1 MKIIDNKGR
10 LFGKFNILD
19 LGIIIMIL
27 ALGLASFYKFKTNN
41 TATLIKTKP
50 VDIRII
56 VREREE
62 ISLDKIKVGDILKE
76 YDSGII
82 LGEIKSIDIK
92 PATVE
97 VETAD
102 GEIKLAEI
110 PERYDYYINIAA
122 NATINENAIVS
133 GNKELRI
140 GNKLVLRTQ
149 TYALA
154 SYILEI
160 NERE

>member
-41 TATLIKTKP
+41 TAALIKTKP
-50 VDIRII
+50 VDIRVI

-62 ISLDKIKVGDILKE
+62 ISLGKIKVGDILKE

-97 VETAD
+97 VKTAD

-122 NATINENAIVS
+122 NATITENAIVS

-140 GNKLVLRTQ
+140 GSKLVLRTQ